1 MRAVATT
8 KWRLGSGFSINRN
21 NGSPSKPA
29 RRRTGERACDEGAGR
44 GKRERGSVSCADE
57 GSVTLT
63 RSAKLGSARLG
74 RGGESRG
81 VHYQCFLRYSLKAI
95 TAR

>member
-1 MRAVATT
+1 M

-29 RRRTGERACDEGAGR
+29 RRRTGERASDEGAGR

-63 RSAKLGSARLG
+63 RSAKLGSARLVSTEAASPAECITNAFCVI
-74 RGGESRG
+74 R
-81 VHYQCFLRYSLKAI
+81 LK
-95 TAR
+95 R